1 MTKTKNLEALLVSFD
16 KALMENDKAKMKKSI
31 VGINTIVFSDDISLD
46 ELYPYEERISI
57 IYNKGLSAKLFD
69 EFEYFDHLI
78 NLYKLLLNPSI
89 DTKRQHNLWIAYMF
103 NVVQIGLVNMYD
115 AKNQKKADKI
125 IDKINQTTFD
135 YIKSV
140 IDEYKETPVVYAHR
154 LIHLYNIVN
163 RVPDRPLFCTLS
175 VELQKIVVENL
186 FLQPYIRLNVGVM
199 VGDEVI
205 LNEYD
210 NVEEVD

>member
-31 VGINTIVFSDDISLD
+31 VGINTIVFSDDISLV

-125 IDKINQTTFD
+125 IDKINQTVFN
-135 YIKSV
+135 
-140 IDEYKETPVVYAHR
+140 YA
-154 LIHLYNIVN
+154 
-163 RVPDRPLFCTLS
+163 
-175 VELQKIVVENL
+175 
-186 FLQPYIRLNVGVM
+186 
-199 VGDEVI
+199 
-205 LNEYD
+205 
-210 NVEEVD
+210 